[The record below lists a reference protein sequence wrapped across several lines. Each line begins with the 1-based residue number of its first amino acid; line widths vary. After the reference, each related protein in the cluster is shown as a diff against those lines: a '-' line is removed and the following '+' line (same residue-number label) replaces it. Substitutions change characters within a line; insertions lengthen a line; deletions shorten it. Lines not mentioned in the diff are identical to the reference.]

1 MALLNSTF
9 FIKVEFF
16 SKRGTVNKFKQFAN
30 YLNLLT
36 VPKKG
41 DGKVG
46 KVYLIGGGPGDE
58 TLLTLKAA
66 EVLSKCTA
74 VMYDRLAGEKYLK
87 YLNDS
92 CEIYYCGKEAGAH
105 SKTQEEINEMLV
117 ELAHKGHTIGRIKG
131 GDPYVFGR
139 GGEEALR
146 LKEEGV
152 PFEVIPGVTSAIAV
166 LNYAGIPITHRGI
179 AQSFHVFTGMSVDK
193 LNINWESVGGL
204 EGTLVFLMG
213 LSNLD
218 SIVGKLID
226 SGKPQDTPCAV
237 IMQGTTSKQQKAIG
251 TLSTISDIVKKAA
264 FVSPCII
271 VVGQVVSFN
280 NKLAWYENK
289 PLFGRN
295 ICITRTKKQSDSI
308 RKQLLD
314 LGAEVT
320 QINPIEIKEDKNQ
333 LDPYVKKFGEY
344 DFIVFTSVNSV
355 QIFFE
360 YLIANEIDVRTIK
373 GKFAAIGPATL
384 KAIRRYGIVTTI
396 LAKEFVAEDLFM
408 EMQEHVSEGDKI
420 LLPTSSQ
427 ARDYL
432 KINLEK
438 CGAIVDRVDIY
449 KLAMG
454 VARENFASADIV
466 LFTSPSTF
474 KNTAEIVGLDKIKE
488 KTVIAIGPIT
498 ENEIVRHGIKP
509 YVCGEYY
516 SDAMIDKLLELAKE
530 NKI

>member
-1 MALLNSTF
+1 MG
-9 FIKVEFF
+9 
-16 SKRGTVNKFKQFAN
+16 R
-30 YLNLLT
+30 
-36 VPKKG
+36 
-41 DGKVG
+41 
-46 KVYLIGGGPGDE
+46 VYLIGGGPGEE

-66 EVLSKCTA
+66 EVLGKCTA

-87 YLNDS
+87 YLDDS
-92 CEIYYCGKEAGAH
+92 CEVYYCGKEPGAH

-117 ELAHKGHTIGRIKG
+117 ELARRGHTVGRIKG

-146 LKEEGV
+146 LKEEGI

-166 LNYAGIPITHRGI
+166 LNYAGIPITHRRM

-193 LNINWESVGGL
+193 LNINWKSVGGL

-213 LSNLD
+213 LNNLD
-218 SIVGKLID
+218 SIIQMLID
-226 SGKPQDTPCAV
+226 NGKSRKTPCAV

-251 TLSTISDIVKKAA
+251 SLSTISDIVKKRS
-264 FVSPCII
+264 FTSPCII
-271 VVGQVVSFN
+271 VVGEVVNFN
-280 NKLAWYENK
+280 DKLDWYENK

-308 RKQLLD
+308 RKRLLD

-320 QINPIEIKEDKNQ
+320 QINPIEIEEAKKQ
-333 LDPYVKKFGEY
+333 LDPYTNKFSQY

-355 QIFFE
+355 EIFFD
-360 YLIANEIDVRTIK
+360 YLIENEIDVRTIK
-373 GKFAAIGPATL
+373 GRFAAIGPATL
-384 KAIRRYGIVTTI
+384 QAIRRYGIVTTI
-396 LAKEFVAEDLFM
+396 LAKEFVAEDLFLQ
-408 EMQEHVSEGDKI
+408 MQEHVHKGHKV

-449 KLAMG
+449 KPVMG
-454 VARENFASADIV
+454 VAKEDFTKADVV

-474 KNTAEIVGLDKIKE
+474 KNTVEIVGLDKIKE
-488 KTVIAIGPIT
+488 KTVVAIGPIT
-498 ENEIVRHGIKP
+498 EKEIVKHGIKP

-516 SDAMIDKLLELAKE
+516 SGAMIDKLLELAKE

>member
-1 MALLNSTF
+1 M
-9 FIKVEFF
+9 
-16 SKRGTVNKFKQFAN
+16 
-30 YLNLLT
+30 
-36 VPKKG
+36 
-41 DGKVG
+41 G

-66 EVLSKCTA
+66 EVLEKCTA

-92 CEIYYCGKEAGAH
+92 CEIYYCGKEPGAH
-105 SKTQEEINEMLV
+105 SKTQDEINEMLV
-117 ELAHKGHTIGRIKG
+117 RLARKGHTIGRIKG

-146 LKEEGV
+146 LHAEGI

-166 LNYAGIPITHRGI
+166 LSYAGIPITHRGI

-193 LNINWESVGGL
+193 LNINWQAVGQL

-213 LSNLD
+213 LGNLD
-218 SIVGKLID
+218 SIIERLIANGK
-226 SGKPQDTPCAV
+226 KEDTPCAV

-251 TLSTISDIVKKAA
+251 TLKTISSEVQQRG
-264 FVSPCII
+264 FTSPCII
-271 VVGQVVSFN
+271 VVGEVVNFSD
-280 NKLAWYENK
+280 KLDWYEKK

-295 ICITRTKKQSDSI
+295 ICITRTKKQSASL

-320 QINPIEIKEDKNQ
+320 QINPIEIKEDAST
-333 LDPYVKKFGEY
+333 LGPYVNKFGDY
-344 DFIVFTSVNSV
+344 DFIVFTSVNGV
-355 QIFFE
+355 EIFFD
-360 YLIANEIDVRTIK
+360 YLIENEIDVRTIK

-384 KAIRRYGIVTTI
+384 KAIRKYGIVTSI
-396 LAKEFVAEDLFM
+396 LAKEFVAENLFLEM
-408 EMQEHVSEGDKI
+408 EDYVHKGDKI

-432 KINLEK
+432 RINLEK

-449 KLAMG
+449 SPEMG
-454 VARENFASADIV
+454 EAKEDFAKADVV

-474 KNTAEIVGLDKIKE
+474 KNTVEILGLDKIKE
-488 KTVIAIGPIT
+488 KIVVAIGPIT
-498 ENEIVRHGIKP
+498 EKEIRLHDINP
-509 YVCGEYY
+509 YVCGEYS
-516 SDAMIDKLLELAKE
+516 SDAMVNKLVELAND

>member
-1 MALLNSTF
+1 M
-9 FIKVEFF
+9 
-16 SKRGTVNKFKQFAN
+16 
-30 YLNLLT
+30 
-36 VPKKG
+36 
-41 DGKVG
+41 G

-66 EVLSKCTA
+66 EVLGKCTA

-92 CEIYYCGKEAGAH
+92 CEIYYCGKEPGAH
-105 SKTQEEINEMLV
+105 SKTQEEINDLLV
-117 ELAHKGHTIGRIKG
+117 QLAQQGHIVGRIKG

-146 LKEEGV
+146 LHEEGI

-193 LNINWESVGGL
+193 LNINWEAVGKL

-213 LSNLD
+213 LGNLD
-218 SIVGKLID
+218 NIVEQLISNGKKED
-226 SGKPQDTPCAV
+226 MPCAV

-251 TLSTISDIVKKAA
+251 TLKSISNEVQKRG
-264 FVSPCII
+264 FTSPCII
-271 VVGQVVSFN
+271 VVGEVINFSN
-280 NKLAWYENK
+280 ELGWYENK

-295 ICITRTKKQSDSI
+295 ICITRTKKQSDPL

-320 QINPIEIKEDKNQ
+320 QINPIEIKEAKEK
-333 LDPYVKKFGEY
+333 LTPYKDEFGEY
-344 DFIVFTSVNSV
+344 DFVVFTSVNGV
-355 QIFFE
+355 EIFFD
-360 YLIANEIDVRTIK
+360 YLIENEIDVRTIK

-384 KAIRRYGIVTTI
+384 KAIRKYGIVTSI
-396 LAKEFVAEDLFM
+396 LAKEFVAEDLFI
-408 EMQEHVSEGDKI
+408 ELQDYVQKGDKI

-432 KINLEK
+432 TVNLEK

-449 KLAMG
+449 SPEMG
-454 VARENFASADIV
+454 VAREDFDNADIV

-474 KNTAEIVGLDKIKE
+474 KNTVEIIGLNKIKE
-488 KTVIAIGPIT
+488 KIVVAIGPIT
-498 ENEIVRHGIKP
+498 EKEMRLHDINP
-509 YVCGEYY
+509 YVCGEY
-516 SDAMIDKLLELAKE
+516 SSQAMIKKLLELAGE